1 MFILSNRQEWDESS
15 EELWYA
21 SEESK
26 SNQPKRI
33 YRILA
38 VVLILA
44 SILILPGFLF
54 EHSPIFVFFL
64 EIFSSLILIYSFI
77 HWDLVFKNKRKAT
90 P

>member
-1 MFILSNRQEWDESS
+1 LSNTQEWGESS
-15 EELWYA
+15 EEPWYS

-26 SNQPKRI
+26 SNQPKRV

-54 EHSPIFVFFL
+54 EYSPIFVFFL

-77 HWDLVFKNKRKAT
+77 HWDSIFKSKRKAT